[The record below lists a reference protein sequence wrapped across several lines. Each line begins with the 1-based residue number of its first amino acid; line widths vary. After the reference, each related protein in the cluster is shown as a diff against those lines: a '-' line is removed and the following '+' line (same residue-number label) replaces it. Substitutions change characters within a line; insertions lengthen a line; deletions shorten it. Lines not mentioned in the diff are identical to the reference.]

1 VNRIE
6 ITVETDVSDETI
18 DKTEIFCKK
27 LLSALKTDGW
37 EVSILFCDDIY
48 IRQLNKQYRSIDA
61 ATDVLSFPQGEQ
73 YHEGETFYAGDII
86 VSLDSCRSQ
95 AEELG
100 IPPNEELKRL
110 LVHGILH
117 LKGMVHDTDTSYD
130 EMMGLQ
136 EKLLSRLSEDT
147 LL

>member
-1 VNRIE
+1 MNRIE
-6 ITVETDVSDETI
+6 ITAEIDVSEETI

-27 LLSALKTDGW
+27 LLDALKTEGW
-37 EVSILFCDDIY
+37 EVSILFCDDVY

-73 YHEGETFYAGDII
+73 YHEGETYYAGDII
-86 VSLDSCRSQ
+86 ISLDSCRIQ

-100 IPPNEELKRL
+100 ISTDEELKRL
-110 LVHGILH
+110 IVHGILH
-117 LKGMVHDTDTSYD
+117 LRGMDHRTDTTYD
-130 EMMGLQ
+130 EMMELQ
-136 EKLLSRLSEDT
+136 EKLLAQLSEET

>member
-1 VNRIE
+1 MNLIE
-6 ITVETDVSDETI
+6 ITAEIDVSEETI

-27 LLSALKTDGW
+27 LLNTLKTDGW
-37 EVSILFCDDIY
+37 EVSILFCDDVY
-48 IRQLNKQYRSIDA
+48 IRQLNRQYRSIDA

-73 YHEGETFYAGDII
+73 YHEGETYYAGDII
-86 VSLDSCRSQ
+86 ISLDSCIRQ

-100 IPPNEELKRL
+100 ITPNEELKRL
-110 LVHGILH
+110 IVHGILH
-117 LKGMVHDTDTSYD
+117 LKGMDHKTDTTYD

-136 EKLLSRLSEDT
+136 ENLLSELSEET

>member
-6 ITVETDVSDETI
+6 ITAEIDVGEATI

-27 LLSALKTDGW
+27 LLDALETDGW
-37 EVSILFCDDIY
+37 EVSILFCDDVY

-73 YHEGETFYAGDII
+73 YHEGETYYAGDII
-86 VSLDSCRSQ
+86 ISLDSCVNR

-100 IPPNEELKRL
+100 VSADEELKRL
-110 LVHGILH
+110 IVHGILH
-117 LKGMVHDTDTSYD
+117 LKGMDHKNDTSYD

-136 EKLLSRLSEDT
+136 ESLLSRLSEET
-147 LL
+147 LW

>member
-1 VNRIE
+1 MNRIE
-6 ITVETDVSDETI
+6 ITSEIDVSEGTI

-27 LLSALKTDGW
+27 LLDALNTDGW

-48 IRQLNKQYRSIDA
+48 MRQLNKQYRSIDA

-73 YHEGETFYAGDII
+73 YHEGETYYAGDVII
-86 VSLDSCRSQ
+86 SLDSCRRQ

-100 IPPNEELKRL
+100 VSANQELKRL
-110 LVHGILH
+110 IVHGILH
-117 LKGMVHDTDTSYD
+117 LKGMDHRTDTTYD
-130 EMMGLQ
+130 EMIGLQ
-136 EKLLSRLSEDT
+136 EKLLGQLSEET